1 MIENDNTNN
10 FGSFMKKV
18 RICLVGAGRAGM
30 IHAVN
35 FATRIPTCQIVSVVE
50 PQPETLANHCK
61 VLGVENGFKMF
72 QEAVKHSSF
81 DAVVIASP
89 PQNHLEVVE
98 QASKLGCH
106 IFCEKPMAMTT
117 DECKAMIAAVEKAGV
132 KLQLGFMRRFDKSF
146 MDAKER
152 IAQGLIGNVVMVRSL
167 TYGPSTPQPWMYD
180 ISKSNG
186 PLSEV
191 NSHDIDTLRW
201 FTGSEFKQVYAIADN
216 FRCPEA
222 RAEFPDF
229 YDNVVLSAT
238 FENGCQGCING
249 AQGVKYGYDSRCEI
263 LGTEGILFVG
273 SLAQQTTL
281 TCNVQGMQQPIVQS
295 WRNLFAEAYLAEDA
309 DFIRCILEDQTP
321 KAGGLDGLRA
331 VEVVNAGNRSIR
343 EKRTVTL

>member
-1 MIENDNTNN
+1 
-10 FGSFMKKV
+10 MKKI
-18 RICLVGAGRAGM
+18 RICIVGAGRAGM
-30 IHAVN
+30 IHGVN
-35 FATRIPTCQIVSVVE
+35 FAMRIPACQIVSVVE
-50 PQPETLANHCK
+50 PHSESLAYSMRTLEVDK
-61 VLGVENGFKMF
+61 GFKTF
-72 QEAVKHSSF
+72 QEAVQNSSF

-106 IFCEKPMAMTT
+106 IFCEKPMAMTA
-117 DECKAMIAAVEKAGV
+117 DECKLMMAAVEKAGV

-146 MDAKER
+146 IDAKER
-152 IAQGLIGNVVMVRSL
+152 IDHGLIGNVVMVRSL
-167 TYGPSTPQPWMYD
+167 TYGPSKPQPWMYD

-201 FTGSEFKQVYAIADN
+201 FTGSEFKQVYAIAGN
-216 FRCPEA
+216 FRCSEA

-229 YDNVVLSAT
+229 YDNVVLSAI

-273 SLAQQTTL
+273 SLAQFTTL
-281 TCNVQGMQQPIVQS
+281 TCTVQGMQQPIVQS

-331 VEVVNAGNRSIR
+331 VEVVNAGNRSIL
-343 EKRTVTL
+343 EKRPITL